1 MRIVGVATGEGV
13 GDGVA
18 GGDIDGDVHGDG
30 VADGNGVGLGNSA
43 GVTVALGADC
53 ERADGGAPAAKAAK
67 THAAAK
73 TPSVKG
79 FESPS

>member
-1 MRIVGVATGEGV
+1 MRIVGVATGDGV

-18 GGDIDGDVHGDG
+18 GGDIDGEG
-30 VADGNGVGLGNSA
+30 VAGSNGVGLGDSA

>member
-18 GGDIDGDVHGDG
+18 GGDIDGEG
-30 VADGNGVGLGNSA
+30 VAGNNGVGLGDSA

>member
-1 MRIVGVATGEGV
+1 

-18 GGDIDGDVHGDG
+18 GGDIDGEG
-30 VADGNGVGLGNSA
+30 VAGNNGVGLGDSA

>member
-13 GDGVA
+13 GDGVV
-18 GGDIDGDVHGDG
+18 GGDIDGEGVAVSDG
-30 VADGNGVGLGNSA
+30 VELGDSA

-53 ERADGGAPAAKAAK
+53 ERADGGAPVAKAAK